1 MTIDN
6 AISRFNSFAI
16 FFDGKVEK
24 MNKGHGWANPAYI
37 GYCAESAAEC
47 RQIVKWL
54 EKVKEIE
61 KDESNS
67 AS

>member
-6 AISRFNSFAI
+6 VISRFNSFAT
-16 FFDGKVEK
+16 FFDKKAEK
-24 MNKGHGWANPAYI
+24 MSKKHGWANPAYI

-47 RQIVKWL
+47 RQIVRWL
-54 EKVKEIE
+54 EKAKEIE
-61 KDESNS
+61 KDEGNS

>member
-6 AISRFNSFAI
+6 AISRFNNFAT

-24 MNKGHGWANPAYI
+24 MSRGLGWANPAYI

-47 RQIVKWL
+47 RQIVRWL

-61 KDESNS
+61 ENESNS

>member
-6 AISRFNSFAI
+6 AISRFNSFAT

-24 MNKGHGWANPAYI
+24 MSRGMGWANPAYV

-47 RQIVKWL
+47 RQIVRWL